1 MAQTYVFAQLNG
13 SPNMNTSGWN
23 LTGNAFAGD
32 TPGDADFFGDELVLT
47 NNTTWQSG
55 AVFYSS
61 PINPQICSKWTVE
74 FDFRIFDGNG
84 ADGLAFCFLSNPPT
98 GFVNGG
104 GMGIPAGANG
114 LKIGFDTYNNCGGPN
129 PELQIFSGVGYDEC
143 IAGIVKLENT
153 TGNLNLVRNATY
165 QQARITYNNGV
176 IELLI
181 NNVLYLTAN
190 FTINFSGYMGFT
202 ASTGS
207 LYDRHSIR
215 NVVIY
220 TEQATSDAGPNVAI
234 CSGESIGI
242 GTGNNAQ
249 YVYNWS
255 PATGLSATNVSNPIV
270 TLTNTSS
277 GIINQTY
284 TVSTTLANNPGV
296 CPTTDQVVVS
306 VYPQFTTFLT
316 DTVCDGGPYLF
327 NGQSLS
333 TSGIYTANL
342 QSIQGCDSIVQ
353 LDLTISSVPALVVSD
368 TAFCLGGTAIILP
381 SGAAN
386 YVWSPNSG
394 TAGSNGIL
402 TLTPSQ
408 NTSLTLTGFNNYL
421 CSSTETVNITVFPI
435 PDVDISSLDT
445 VLCPGEDAEL
455 FATGAF
461 NYLWTGS
468 GIMNIGSPIQNLAP
482 LQSGTFQVEGTSVDG
497 CTNTATISIIVHP
510 KPIINASPDTS
521 ICLGEQ
527 IQIQATGATNY
538 NWNTG
543 QTVSS
548 FSLSPSLSQTFEV
561 VGSNDFGCSDT
572 ASFEVIVHPN
582 PTAEIGANPTL
593 IYADDP
599 TVQFTNNSSGASS
612 SIWNF
617 GNLEEVENNQSEFA
631 YTFPASEGNYL
642 IGLTVTN
649 SFGCSDQDIAAIQVN
664 SDALYYVPNAF
675 TPDGNEFNNIFLP
688 VFTSGFD
695 PFTYRLSI
703 YDRWGEVVF
712 DSQDHTIGWD
722 GNFKGKMSPSGI
734 YTWKIEYKSLTN
746 GYKNSING
754 HVQLLR

>member
-1 MAQTYVFAQLNG
+1 
-13 SPNMNTSGWN
+13 
-23 LTGNAFAGD
+23 
-32 TPGDADFFGDELVLT
+32 
-47 NNTTWQSG
+47 
-55 AVFYSS
+55 
-61 PINPQICSKWTVE
+61 
-74 FDFRIFDGNG
+74 
-84 ADGLAFCFLSNPPT
+84 
-98 GFVNGG
+98 
-104 GMGIPAGANG
+104 
-114 LKIGFDTYNNCGGPN
+114 
-129 PELQIFSGVGYDEC
+129 
-143 IAGIVKLENT
+143 
-153 TGNLNLVRNATY
+153 
-165 QQARITYNNGV
+165 
-176 IELLI
+176 
-181 NNVLYLTAN
+181 
-190 FTINFSGYMGFT
+190 MGFT

-510 KPIINASPDTS
+510 KPIINTSPDTS

-527 IQIQATGATNY
+527 IQIQATGATTY

-548 FSLSPSLSQTFEV
+548 FSLSPSNTQTFQV

-675 TPDGNEFNNIFLP
+675 TPDGTEFNNIFLP